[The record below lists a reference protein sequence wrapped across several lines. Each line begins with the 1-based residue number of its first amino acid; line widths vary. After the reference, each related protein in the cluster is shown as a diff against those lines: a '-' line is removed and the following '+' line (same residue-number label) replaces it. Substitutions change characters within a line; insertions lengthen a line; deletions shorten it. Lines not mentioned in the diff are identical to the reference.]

1 MFLSGKGV
9 AATIS
14 EQFVTYP
21 LSASIHAQLHE
32 ALLGYLANTKEAE
45 WARALALANPP
56 TRHILPPSEIDL
68 GLFWA
73 VFTGLEG
80 KKLFHRI
87 G

>member
-1 MFLSGKGV
+1 MDAGEGREGQRERERDSDTVNPQTKNRKLR
-9 AATIS
+9 IS
-14 EQFVTYP
+14 ESESLGTP
-21 LSASIHAQLHE
+21 LWTWEFHPL
-32 ALLGYLANTKEAE
+32 
-45 WARALALANPP
+45 P